1 MANDNN
7 ELKNNAPC
15 EEKQEARELTSEEIA
30 QVSGGGVRPART
42 SQHVIK
48 PVVVE
53 TAAVLKPWI
62 HPSK

>member
-1 MANDNN
+1 MTNDNKKT
-7 ELKNNAPC
+7 KNNAPC

-30 QVSGGGVRPART
+30 QVSGGGVRPVRT